1 MFSATTYSTRRNR
14 LKQEI
19 DSGLVLLLGNDES
32 PMSYTDNPY
41 PFRQDSTFLY
51 LFGLDSPG
59 LAGVIDIDSGDEMI
73 FGSDQSIDDIVWM
86 GAKPTLA
93 ERSLMAGIERTVPIE
108 QLCSVVSTAA
118 AKKREIHFLPPYR
131 PENRIKLHQLLGLNP
146 ATVGEQAS
154 LPLIRAVVAQRNI
167 KSDEEVAEIEKA
179 VDTSVDMHLAA
190 MRMARPG
197 VVEIEIVA
205 EIERIARAA
214 GGQTSFPPILT
225 VHGQILHNH
234 DYSHTLASG
243 DLVLC
248 DCGAETGMHYAG
260 DLSSTIPVDPTLSSQ
275 QQEIYELTLRAHV
288 AAVSALAPGVPFKE
302 VHLLTC
308 RVIAQ
313 GMKDM
318 GLMRGSIDD
327 AVAEGAHAMF
337 FPCGLGHMLG
347 LDVHDMEDLG
357 EVHVG
362 YDGKSKSTQFGL
374 KSLRL
379 ARKLEPGF
387 VLTIEPGIYFIPELI
402 DRWQAEGRF
411 ADFIDYD
418 RVAAFRDVGGMRNEE
433 NFLLT
438 DNGARRLGKPKPK
451 TLKEMTAARRAGG
464 G

>member
-1 MFSATTYSTRRNR
+1 MFSATTYSARRNR
-14 LKQEI
+14 LKQAI
-19 DSGLVLLLGNDES
+19 GSGLVLLLGNDES
-32 PMSYTDNPY
+32 PMNYADNPY
-41 PFRQDSTFLY
+41 QFRQDSTFLY

-59 LAGVIDIDSGDEMI
+59 LAGVIDIDSSDEMI

-86 GAKPTLA
+86 GALPTLA
-93 ERSLMAGIERTVPIE
+93 ERSLMAGVARTAAIE
-108 QLCSVVSTAA
+108 QLSPVISAA
-118 AKKREIHFLPPYR
+118 AARGREIHFLPPYR
-131 PENRIKLHQLLGLNP
+131 PENRIRLHQMLGIDP
-146 ATVGEQAS
+146 ATAGEHTS
-154 LPLIRAVVAQRNI
+154 LPLIRAVVALRNI
-167 KSDEEVAEIEKA
+167 KSDEEVAEIERA
-179 VDTSVDMHLAA
+179 VDTSVDMHVAA
-190 MRMARPG
+190 LRMARSG
-197 VVEIEIVA
+197 IVEVEIVA

-225 VHGQILHNH
+225 IHGQILHNH

-260 DLSSTIPVDPTLSSQ
+260 DLSSTIPVDATFTSQ
-275 QQEIYELTLRAHV
+275 QHEIYELSLRAHQ
-288 AAVSALAPGVPFKE
+288 AAVAALAPGVPFKE
-302 VHLLTC
+302 IHLMTC

-313 GMKDM
+313 GLKEI

-362 YDGKSKSTQFGL
+362 YDGKPKSTQFGL

-379 ARKLEPGF
+379 ARELEPGF

-402 DRWQAEGRF
+402 DRWRGENRF
-411 ADFIDYD
+411 SDFIDYD
-418 RVAAFRDVGGMRNEE
+418 RVAAFRTVGGIRNEE
-433 NFLLT
+433 NFLIT

-451 TLKEMTAARRAGG
+451 TLEEMTAARSG
-464 G
+464 